1 MKKKEIKM
9 YLNTHTIRGKR
20 GETISPFH
28 LGFID
33 FVVCEKLMNAHKW
46 SLDSLDEAY
55 INKFD
60 FKLF

>member
-1 MKKKEIKM
+1 M